1 MTGSASPPPILP
13 FDSDAGPTRVE
24 PPEPSPR
31 LRRNRACVAVIALG
45 AANFLIYTIVYAIL
59 GGDAHNGETRI
70 LRDDAGP
77 RFVYTVRGHFLREPL
92 GREREVSAA
101 TWAYSYLHSI
111 SVLATSGAMV
121 LSMLVLARPHI
132 IATMRDGW
140 ISGRTFLLTFGGIVL
155 LLTLG
160 GIALFVHD
168 FATGFFRTA

>member
-1 MTGSASPPPILP
+1 MTGSASPPPLER
-13 FDSDAGPTRVE
+13 FDSDAGPARVE
-24 PPEPSPR
+24 PAEPGPR
-31 LRRNRACVAVIALG
+31 RRRNKVCVAIITLG
-45 AANFLIYTIVYAIL
+45 AVNFLIYTIVYALL
-59 GGDAHNGETRI
+59 GGDAHNGETRF
-70 LRDDAGP
+70 LRDEAGA

-140 ISGRTFLLTFGGIVL
+140 ISGHAFLLTFGGIVM

-168 FATGFFRTA
+168 FATGFFRSA